1 MSITLSLAT
10 SAERAAALAALTVY
24 INHLDGDTRTLPL
37 PFADNPEVGVVTP
50 PVQTE
55 VQVIPNATIAFAANP
70 VAAAGYITPPVPPAA
85 PTAPLPNTPMPEV
98 EVDSKGV
105 QWNAELHAGNKSKN
119 KDGTWRA
126 KRNASGATDDA
137 PTPPAPPA
145 AVAAPVAP
153 PVPPAAVAAPV
164 APPAPAAAAGD
175 PTTAQ
180 EFTKAIMPL
189 MQAGKITAVQVAEAC
204 QMNNVANLPALSAT
218 PAAVPAVW
226 STLKMLAGF

>member
-10 SAERAAALAALTVY
+10 PDERAAALAALTVY
-24 INHLDGDTRTLPL
+24 INRLDGDTRTLPL

-50 PVQTE
+50 PVQTD
-55 VQVIPNATIAFAANP
+55 VTVIPSASAAFAPNP

-85 PTAPLPNTPMPEV
+85 STAPLPNTPPPEV
-98 EVDSKGV
+98 DVDSKGV

-137 PTPPAPPA
+137 PPPPVPPA
-145 AVAAPVAP
+145 AAAPVAP

-189 MQAGKITAVQVAEAC
+189 MQAGKVTAVQVAEAC
-204 QMNNVANLPALSAT
+204 QMNNVPNLPALSAT

-226 STLKMLAGF
+226 ATLKMLAGF